1 MYNTLFE
8 QAPQNGDYVHNNSV
22 LVLLISLPLLSMNDD
37 LQRLLSDTEKV
48 NRTFWWLQNVIEVRE
63 K

>member
-8 QAPQNGDYVHNNSV
+8 QAPQNGDYAHNNSV